1 MTILLIQAS
10 ARREGSVTRRLAAE
24 AAARLGGA
32 VTVRDLAAGVPLLDD
47 GFVRAT
53 FTAPEARDTA
63 DRAALARSDALVA
76 ELQAAE
82 IVVIGLPIY
91 NFGAPGALKAWFDQ
105 VARPRLTFRYTEDGP
120 VGLLEGKRAVV
131 VAPSAGTAVGSEA
144 DFATPWLTF
153 ALGFLGIRDVEVI
166 AAERLMAAPENAEAA
181 AAAVGRLAA

>member
-1 MTILLIQAS
+1 MNILLIQAS

-32 VTVRDLAAGVPLLDD
+32 VTVRDLAEGVPLLDD

-53 FTAPEARDTA
+53 FTAPEARDA
-63 DRAALARSDALVA
+63 DDRAALARSDALVA
-76 ELQAAE
+76 ELQAAD

-105 VARPRLTFRYTEDGP
+105 VARAGVTFRYAADGP
-120 VGLLEGKRAVV
+120 EGLLKGKRAVI
-131 VAPSAGTAVGSEA
+131 VAASGGTAVGSEI

-153 ALGFLGIRDVEVI
+153 ALGFLGILDVEII
-166 AAERLMAAPENAEAA
+166 AADRLMAAPENAEAA